1 MDNILNSKPMR
12 DTFLESIYLEM
23 QNDPQIFF
31 VTADFGSPILDK
43 IRQNCPERF
52 VNVGIAEQNL
62 INVSSGLALEGYKVF
77 SYAIAPFITMRCFE
91 QIRINL
97 ALMSEV
103 REINVNLIGVGA
115 GYSYV
120 VSGPTHQCYEDITLM
135 RVIPNMR
142 VISIS
147 DHVLAA
153 KMPNFAISSN
163 GPKYFRLD
171 AQALPVID
179 DPAVNKINDG
189 FYIKNNQGSIC
200 IIATGYMVH
209 IALKAAQIL
218 SESNIKVGVVD
229 IFDLSIFNEKKLK
242 RLLIKYKG
250 VVTMEEGFSGRGGL
264 DSMINNFIQSNKL
277 DLKILNIG
285 VENKYRFEIGTRES
299 LHEKVGIGINIVL
312 KKIDEFYETLK
323 SE

>member
-12 DTFLESIYLEM
+12 DTFLESIYQEM

-153 KMPNFAISSN
+153 KMPNFAISNN

>member
-1 MDNILNSKPMR
+1 MDNILNPKPMR
-12 DTFLESIYLEM
+12 DTFLESIYQEM

-52 VNVGIAEQNL
+52 INVGIAEQNL